1 MGREAD
7 MTRWKVDVTEDGREL
22 RFLFD
27 GKMEQLANVGQTV
40 WTGGEYEKTKHYRQA
55 ARECV
60 TALVSAHNRAE
71 AFEVAYDFVYRVA
84 CGLLTADVKR
94 AAQSVLKA

>member
-1 MGREAD
+1 
-7 MTRWKVDVTEDGREL
+7 MTRWTVEVTEDGREL

-40 WTGGEYEKTKHYRQA
+40 WTGGEYEKTKRYRHA
-55 ARECV
+55 ARECIA
-60 TALVSAHNRAE
+60 ALIRDHNRAA

-84 CGLLTADVKR
+84 NGLLTADVKR
-94 AAQSVLKA
+94 AARSVAKVMEEAK